1 MLPSSRQS
9 TFSYWWTYLIP
20 DIYIF
25 LKISRLSL
33 TILTGML
40 ESSKALEIQILDLF
54 FNIWF
59 INIVKTK
66 GIKPF
71 KGIFDEP
78 CSRMIF
84 IYYNFQQQITYVAS
98 INCGI
103 FVLWNNHF
111 FFFTIPEKNV
121 FKVSEIFWL
130 FDRVTPFSTRECVN

>member
-25 LKISRLSL
+25 LKISTLFL
-33 TILTGML
+33 TILTGMF

-59 INIVKTK
+59 INIAKIK

-98 INCGI
+98 INWGSLYCGI
-103 FVLWNNHF
+103 TIF
-111 FFFTIPEKNV
+111 FFFTILEKNV

-130 FDRVTPFSTRECVN
+130 FDRVSPFSTRECVN